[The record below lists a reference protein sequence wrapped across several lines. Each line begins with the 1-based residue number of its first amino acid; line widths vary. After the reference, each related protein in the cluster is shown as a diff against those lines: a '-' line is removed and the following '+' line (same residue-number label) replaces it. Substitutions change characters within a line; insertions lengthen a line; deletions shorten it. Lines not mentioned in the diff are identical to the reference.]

1 MGIDAVSR
9 QAKAN
14 VAVFGLNALA
24 IEVVKNIV
32 LSGCRKITL
41 IDDSNVTWRD
51 LAGQFFFSE
60 SDVGKNRVASCLH
73 KIQELNYY
81 VKVDRLGYDL
91 TDLNKFKEYTVI
103 VVT

>member
-51 LAGQFFFSE
+51 LADSSSSRSRMLARIGWPAACTKY
-60 SDVGKNRVASCLH
+60 KNSTITSRS
-73 KIQELNYY
+73 
-81 VKVDRLGYDL
+81 
-91 TDLNKFKEYTVI
+91 TVW
-103 VVT
+103 VMT